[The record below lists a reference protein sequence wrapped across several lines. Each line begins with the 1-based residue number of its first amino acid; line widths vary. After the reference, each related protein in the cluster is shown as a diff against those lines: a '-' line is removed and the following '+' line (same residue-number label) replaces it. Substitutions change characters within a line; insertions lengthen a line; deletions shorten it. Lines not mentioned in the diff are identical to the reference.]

1 MDDNEKI
8 LKNGAK
14 ANSMLK
20 NMFFS
25 KNIDNK
31 LINQVY
37 ERIKEYKTNVKIE
50 TEKEL
55 SAISGRKYN
64 YREAYRSQ
72 PYYVQI
78 IKVKWLNH
86 LPSTTFSQGV
96 RYEIGLD
103 MSFFTVKNYTDE
115 FMVTLDKVF
124 KKICKDVHICYG
136 RRLWRI

>member
-1 MDDNEKI
+1 MDDNEKM

-55 SAISGRKYN
+55 SAISGRKYK
-64 YREAYRSQ
+64 YR
-72 PYYVQI
+72 
-78 IKVKWLNH
+78 
-86 LPSTTFSQGV
+86 
-96 RYEIGLD
+96 
-103 MSFFTVKNYTDE
+103 
-115 FMVTLDKVF
+115 
-124 KKICKDVHICYG
+124 
-136 RRLWRI
+136 